1 MTRAITEADLI
12 GSADRQCCPP
22 SRTYAHDKAKLSSQ
36 APIEVEV
43 SPGESLSNWAVPV
56 ARKNDLDTRGNRVKA
71 CFLTIENDDNL
82 DIIRS
87 AHPSLRECV
96 DVKCVKEPAG
106 RCFWMVGFDD
116 AERLRHTHAG
126 GWEIHVEP
134 QFALPKQ
141 GSLGLLPAVRE
152 NPLRYRLDPRRFVSD
167 ADLRTIQEFFPGSIG
182 IHVLVI
188 GYIVVLFA
196 HVDAVQACF
205 ANGLVEEI
213 GGLRMVFGVASYFS
227 TAVYSR
233 YAITDGPAKTH
244 RTTCLGLRLRLV
256 DGTDCITT
264 TTHVFVKLKRGK
276 QSHLQCRCLSWLGA
290 IKNALRIIRPQRM
303 IRGTAT
309 IITSGH
315 AKTKKNSSLNKSCYL
330 ANSTT
335 KVSFYSILHMV
346 ISRQHDKILWN

>member
-1 MTRAITEADLI
+1 MFFYIANVHP
-12 GSADRQCCPP
+12 RQGQAP
-22 SRTYAHDKAKLSSQ
+22 SQ
-36 APIEVEV
+36 APIEVEPC
-43 SPGESLSNWAVPV
+43 PGESLGNQVVPV
-56 ARKNDLDTRGNRVKA
+56 ARKNDLDTRSNRVKA

-96 DVKCVKEPAG
+96 DVKRVKEPTG
-106 RCFWMVGFDD
+106 RCFWMVGFED
-116 AERLRHTHAG
+116 AERLRHTQAG
-126 GWEIHVEP
+126 GWEIHVKP

-152 NPLRYRLDPRRFVSD
+152 NPFQHRLDPRKFISD

-196 HVDAVQACF
+196 HADAIQACI

-213 GGLRMVFGVASYFS
+213 GGLQVAFGVASYFP

-233 YAITDGPAKTH
+233 YAIADGPAKT
-244 RTTCLGLRLRLV
+244 RGTACLGLRLRLL

-264 TTHVFVKLKRGK
+264 ATHAFVQLKQGK
-276 QSHLQCRCLSWLGA
+276 QSHLQRRCLSWLGA
-290 IKNALRIIRPQRM
+290 IKNALRIIRPQIM

-309 IITSGH
+309 KITSGH

-335 KVSFYSILHMV
+335 KVSFYSIPHMV